1 MAERK
6 YFWLKL
12 DRGFFKR
19 HDIQIIESMPNGK
32 DYILF
37 YMKLLL
43 ESIDHEGMLRF
54 NDCIPYDDT
63 MLAVITRTNIDIV
76 RTAIKILTN
85 LNLMEVL
92 DDKSIYMK
100 ETQKMLGESKST
112 LRVQAYRE
120 RQKVLSITNETDMK
134 RFSNVTETENETEL
148 EKELDIDKEK
158 EKEYVTKKSPRKR
171 VPLTFV
177 VPTLEEIIAYCEE
190 KKLDVIATDFY
201 EYFTEMK
208 WVDSKGE
215 KVKNWKGKLLTW
227 NKYKSGGAKNDT
239 NIDRKINKGYTGN
252 ETIGKYGEKIV

>member
-1 MAERK
+1 MEGYIKTYRK
-6 YFWLKL
+6 LLDWEWYNEPNTMRLFFHCLLKANYQEKKWQGEIIPPGSFVTSSLKL
-12 DRGFFKR
+12 AEELHLSRQQIR
-19 HDIQIIESMPNGK
+19 HAI
-32 DYILF
+32 
-37 YMKLLL
+37 
-43 ESIDHEGMLRF
+43 F
-54 NDCIPYDDT
+54 NLQTTNNIT
-63 MLAVITRTNIDIV
+63 TKTTNKFTVITVLNWAIYQGGEFIETTNK
-76 RTAIKILTN
+76 TTN
-85 LNLMEVL
+85 NLFDL
-92 DDKSIYMK
+92 QPTNNQQTTTTK
-100 ETQKMLGESKST
+100 E
-112 LRVQAYRE
+112 Y
-120 RQKVLSITNETDMK
+120 
-134 RFSNVTETENETEL
+134 
-148 EKELDIDKEK
+148 KELKELKKEELKEID
-158 EKEYVTKKSPRKR
+158 TKKSPRKR